1 MEEMIPVLHLLGV
14 STGDYQEALSALVGK
29 EADGLSP
36 NTVVRLKE
44 KWTEEH
50 EAWNQRRLDDKRYVY
65 IWGDGIHVNVRL
77 GDEENRRQ
85 W

>member
-1 MEEMIPVLHLLGV
+1 
-14 STGDYQEALSALVGK
+14 LVGK

-77 GDEENRRQ
+77 GEALLHRAARAQVCPAVLADQ
-85 W
+85 VTQ